1 MTNRT
6 EDKKARRQKSEG
18 GSVIIA
24 TLQRMEK
31 NLEEGR
37 RQNRKVSTQLEKII
51 SETFEK
57 RKYVPKGEDRSP
69 RENVH

>member
-1 MTNRT
+1 M
-6 EDKKARRQKSEG
+6 
-18 GSVIIA
+18 IIA

-31 NLEEGR
+31 NLEEDR

-69 RENVH
+69 RENVQ